1 VEVEWVQ
8 ADMREFRRPAAYDLA
23 LSLFTSFGYFAAP
36 EDDLLVLGNVRQ
48 SLRPGG
54 VLVMDLM
61 GKENL
66 ARVFQPTRS
75 RTLAGGAVLV
85 ERCQIV
91 EDWTAIENQWLL
103 IQGDRVRAARFRLR
117 MYSGSELRDRLREAG
132 FATVSLHGGLDG
144 GPYGLDAARLVAVA
158 RAGD

>member
-1 VEVEWVQ
+1 
-8 ADMREFRRPAAYDLA
+8 
-23 LSLFTSFGYFAAP
+23 
-36 EDDLLVLGNVRQ
+36 
-48 SLRPGG
+48 
-54 VLVMDLM
+54 M

-91 EDWTAIENQWLL
+91 EDWTAIETQWLL
-103 IQGDRVRAARFRLR
+103 IQGDRACGAVPPET
-117 MYSGSELRDRLREAG
+117 YSGSELRDRLREAG

-144 GPYGLDAARLVAVA
+144 SPYGLDAARLVAVA

>member
-1 VEVEWVQ
+1 
-8 ADMREFRRPAAYDLA
+8 MRDSGRPATYDLA
-23 LSLFTSFGYFAAP
+23 LSLFTFKLASLLPRIFGYFAAP
-36 EDDLLVLGNVRQ
+36 EDDLGSANVRQ

-54 VLVMDLM
+54 VLVMDLI

-103 IQGDRVRAARFRLR
+103 FRAIGCVGR
-117 MYSGSELRDRLREAG
+117 GSA
-132 FATVSLHGGLDG
+132 
-144 GPYGLDAARLVAVA
+144 
-158 RAGD
+158 